1 MPRDLNFGAKDF
13 LKERIRIRDARK
25 PSVIEVLI
33 LGLQNNAAPISDAA
47 VPSKLEGGR
56 VLE

>member
-1 MPRDLNFGAKDF
+1 MRKSSKRIP
-13 LKERIRIRDARK
+13 ERERLTMT
-25 PSVIEVLI
+25 EVLI